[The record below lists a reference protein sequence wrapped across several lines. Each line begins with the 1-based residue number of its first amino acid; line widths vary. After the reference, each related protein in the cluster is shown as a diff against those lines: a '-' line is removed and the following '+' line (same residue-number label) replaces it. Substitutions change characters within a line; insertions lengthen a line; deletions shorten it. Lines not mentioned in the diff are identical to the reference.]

1 MNITKSHIQQVAS
14 LGHNMPP
21 TELEIVKQRL
31 ADEERGIR
39 AALESVNK
47 DPLPETIE
55 SDVVAG
61 QVTER
66 IKNLRNILGG
76 VEKSHKLVKAPYFE
90 CGKAVDTWKNKLE
103 AEIEV
108 MRKLAEKPLSAFLTK
123 KAAEERARQL
133 EVARQQREEAEK
145 LAAEA
150 AAHQAANITD
160 VAGELLDAAVESEA
174 VANRIE
180 HNITYARPA
189 DLAKSRSALG
199 STSSQKTAWVARI
212 VSLRG
217 IDLEVLRP
225 YLNEEAI
232 QKALNAFVKNG
243 GRECGG
249 AEIKEEITGLNIR

>member
-1 MNITKSHIQQVAS
+1 MTALQHIAQQ
-14 LGHNMPP
+14 GHNMPP

-31 ADEERGIR
+31 ADEERSIR
-39 AALESVNK
+39 ASLANVNK
-47 DPLPETIE
+47 DPLPETVE
-55 SDVVAG
+55 NDVVAG

-66 IKNLRNILGG
+66 IKNLRNIVSGI
-76 VEKSHKLVKAPYFE
+76 EKAHKLVKAPYFE
-90 CGKAVDTWKNKLE
+90 CGKAVDAWKNGME
-103 AEIEV
+103 AEIEAL
-108 MRKLAEKPLSAFLTK
+108 RKLAEKPLSAFLTK

-160 VAGELLDAAVESEA
+160 VAVELLDAAVESEA

-180 HNITYARPA
+180 QNITYARPS
-189 DLAKSRSALG
+189 DLAKSRSVHG
-199 STSSQKTAWVARI
+199 STSSQKMAWVARI

-217 IDLEVLRP
+217 INLEVLRP
-225 YLNEEAI
+225 YLSEEAI

-249 AEIKEEITGLNIR
+249 ASITQEITGLNIR